1 VKRYAIMDGHGW
13 PYGETERANGPWV
26 RFEDAAAEIH
36 RLNNL
41 LTQVTLERDALKRS
55 AHETSDEPTPAMIEA
70 GKDERMRCFDEPLL
84 DVGTALARIYK
95 VMRKAAGSPVE
106 PP

>member
-1 VKRYAIMDGHGW
+1 MKRYAIMDGHGW

-41 LTQVTLERDALKRS
+41 LTQVTLERDALKRTLNTI
-55 AHETSDEPTPAMIEA
+55 ATMPDEGNEWEA
-70 GKDERMRCFDEPLL
+70 VDLYA
-84 DVGTALARIYK
+84 TART
-95 VMRKAAGSPVE
+95 RAAEALP
-106 PP
+106 